1 MVFLLFLLKGLV
13 IGFSVAAPVGPIGLL
28 VINRTLTRGWSY
40 GAATGFG
47 AAAAD
52 MVYGLIAAFGLS
64 AVSEFLLNQKDIIGL
79 LGGFFLCWLAFKT
92 FAAKVPTSSQG
103 VPLVSGK
110 PAQAFL
116 SAFALC
122 LTNPMTILSFVAI
135 FAGAGLVTSGGDIYL
150 GLVMAFGVFAGA
162 AIWHTV
168 LLSGGVSLMRHK
180 LSYSHMRWIN
190 RISGLLLL
198 SFGVFS
204 IFNVF
209 KVV

>member
-1 MVFLLFLLKGLV
+1 MVFLSFLIKGLV

-28 VINRTLTRGWSY
+28 VVNRTLTRGWSY

-64 AVSEFLLNQKDIIGL
+64 AVSDFLLNQKNMIGL

-92 FAAKVPTSSQG
+92 FVSKVPTSSEG
-103 VPLVSGK
+103 ELSVSGK
-110 PAQAFL
+110 PIQAFL
-116 SAFALC
+116 SAFLLC
-122 LTNPMTILSFVAI
+122 LTNPMTILFFVAI
-135 FAGAGLVTSGGDIYL
+135 FAGAGLVTSGGDIHL

-180 LSYSHMRWIN
+180 LSYTHMRWIN
-190 RISGLLLL
+190 RISGVMLL
-198 SFGVFS
+198 SFGIFS
-204 IFNVF
+204 ILSVF
-209 KVV
+209 KMS